1 MAHIQRYYLVN
12 GADPGAVHLG
22 IEPHPSL
29 LFCGGACLTENL
41 MQQCARPAAHL
52 AGRFFGKGN
61 RHYLARL
68 QPFALQSQVPFNQ
81 GARFDAVGP
90 GRDDRVPGAL

>member
-12 GADPGAVHLG
+12 GADSDAVHLG

-29 LFCGGACLTENL
+29 LFCGRACLMENL
-41 MQQCARPAAHL
+41 VQQCARPAAHL
-52 AGRFFGKGN
+52 PGRFFGKGN

-68 QPFALQSQVPFNQ
+68 KPFA
-81 GARFDAVGP
+81 
-90 GRDDRVPGAL
+90 